1 MTYANARYGIS
12 IGILLYLNNGVHTA
26 LLKTR
31 IGGWDT
37 GVLLTVWWV

>member
-1 MTYANARYGIS
+1 MTYSNARYGIS
-12 IGILLYLNNGVHTA
+12 IGILLYLNNDVHTA
-26 LLKTR
+26 LLKTK